1 MIALAMCSITNAVI
15 LLMQDL
21 LRLGSEAVLGLL
33 RIIGSGGCLPEN
45 GKSVMRKTCSDD

>member
-33 RIIGSGGCLPEN
+33 RKLGVEAAY
-45 GKSVMRKTCSDD
+45 RKMVNQ